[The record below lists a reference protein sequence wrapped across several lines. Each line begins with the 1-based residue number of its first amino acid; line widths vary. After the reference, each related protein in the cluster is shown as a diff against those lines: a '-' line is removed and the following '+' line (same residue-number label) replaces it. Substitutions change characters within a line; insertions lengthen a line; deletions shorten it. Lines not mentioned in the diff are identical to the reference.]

1 MFVSLCVFVYLFVF
15 ALDTNLYLTVG
26 LPTPLCCAAVCGD
39 SAKYGLCVLY
49 EGRREGRGVVLLP
62 IIEIL
67 IV

>member
-1 MFVSLCVFVYLFVF
+1 MCVFVCVSVCLCVFVFDGNF
-15 ALDTNLYLTVG
+15 YLTVG
-26 LPTPLCCAAVCGD
+26 LSTPPVCAAVCGD

-49 EGRREGRGVVLLP
+49 EGRREGRGVVLLQ